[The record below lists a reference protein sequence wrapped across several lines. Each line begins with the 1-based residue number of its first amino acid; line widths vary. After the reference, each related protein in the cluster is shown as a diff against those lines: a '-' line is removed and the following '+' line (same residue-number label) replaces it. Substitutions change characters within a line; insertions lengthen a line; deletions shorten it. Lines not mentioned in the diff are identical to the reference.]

1 MRITVNGNG
10 KQISAPTSIAAL
22 LEMVGVNPEQ
32 VVTEHNGTILA
43 PQQYHETFLND
54 GDTIELIQFVGG
66 G

>member
-1 MRITVNGNG
+1 MRIIINGDE
-10 KQISAPTSIAAL
+10 KQITDPTSIAAL

-32 VVTEHNGTILA
+32 VVAEHNGTILA
-43 PQQYHETFLND
+43 PQQYRETFLYD

>member
-1 MRITVNGNG
+1 MRILVNGNE
-10 KQISAPTSIAAL
+10 QQMTDHTNIAAL

-32 VVTEHNGTILA
+32 VVTEHNGDIISPERYGA
-43 PQQYHETFLND
+43 IHLNE